1 MRTRLAIVLVG
12 LTAAAALPVTPA
24 FGTPSVAIPLARQT
38 GAGEEAQGQEGTD
51 QGGGGQGEA
60 EAETGAG
67 GQTEGGSSTESELPW
82 TYQMARLSILLL
94 VGLAA
99 AIGLLYYR
107 LVVKRQRGEV

>member
-1 MRTRLAIVLVG
+1 VLVG

-107 LVVKRQRGEV
+107 LVVKRQRGDV